1 MIRIDGLTDM
11 QVKFLDKLWS
21 MDTQEEVDAWFRTL
35 SDDDVNMAA
44 TLHEILV
51 SQVLEE
57 SSKDD
62 VSMAQDMLQKIGVK
76 CT

>member
-76 CT
+76 YM